1 MVSEFNLLSH
11 QIIGNIMHYKI
22 LFIDEESGQQDKFMD
37 YFESACPEAVACCEF
52 PLSAMD
58 DMLEKIWT
66 IQPDAI
72 VTDFRL
78 NEIKEDIR
86 YTVKYN
92 GMELVKAIRRQR
104 EDFPCFVIT
113 SFADEAVND
122 SDDVNLVYE
131 KGQLKTTSDNA
142 KVTFA
147 VRVIQQIEKYRSR
160 IDNAKRELS
169 RLMDKRLSGRA
180 DVQDEEQIIEIDT
193 FLEKALGAENLV
205 PPELKCLSNLKRLN
219 KLIEK
224 VDALLERV
232 H

>member
-1 MVSEFNLLSH
+1 MN
-11 QIIGNIMHYKI
+11 YKI
-22 LFIDEESGQQDKFMD
+22 LFIDEERDQQDKFMD
-37 YFESACPEAVACCEF
+37 YFEFAFPDAVTFCEL
-52 PLSAMD
+52 PLPTVE
-58 DMLEKIWT
+58 DMLAKIWSLC
-66 IQPDAI
+66 PDAI

-160 IDNAKRELS
+160 IDNAKCELS
-169 RLMDKRLSGRA
+169 GLLNKRMSGDANVR
-180 DVQDEEQIIEIDT
+180 DEERIIELDT
-193 FLEKALGAENLV
+193 FLEKALGAENSV

-224 VDALLERV
+224 VDEILSKV

>member
-37 YFESACPEAVACCEF
+37 YFESAYPEAVACCEF

-78 NEIKEDIR
+78 NEIKEDIK

-104 EDFPCFVIT
+104 ENFPCFVIT

-131 KGQLKTTSDNA
+131 KWQKTTSDNA

-169 RLMDKRLSGRA
+169 RLIDKRLSGRA

-193 FLEKALGAENLV
+193 FLEKALGAESLV
-205 PPELKCLSNLKRLN
+205 PPELKRLSNLKRLDE
-219 KLIEK
+219 LIEK
-224 VDALLERV
+224 VDEILSKV
-232 H
+232 Q

>member
-1 MVSEFNLLSH
+1 MS
-11 QIIGNIMHYKI
+11 YKI
-22 LFIDEESGQQDKFMD
+22 LFIDEERDQQDKFMD
-37 YFESACPEAVACCEF
+37 YFESACPEAVVCCEL
-52 PLSAMD
+52 PLPTVV
-58 DMLEKIWT
+58 DMLEKIWSLC
-66 IQPDAI
+66 PDAI

-78 NEIKEDIR
+78 NEIREDIN
-86 YTVKYN
+86 YTVKYS
-92 GMELVKAIRRQR
+92 GMELLKAIRGQR

-113 SFADEAVND
+113 SFADEAVID
-122 SDDVNLVYE
+122 SDDVNCVYE

-147 VRVIQQIEKYRSR
+147 VRVTQQIEKYRSR

-169 RLMDKRLSGRA
+169 GLINKRMSGDA
-180 DVQDEEQIIEIDT
+180 DVQEEKRIIELDT
-193 FLEKALGAENLV
+193 FLEKALGVENLV

-224 VDALLERV
+224 VDELLARV

>member
-1 MVSEFNLLSH
+1 MN
-11 QIIGNIMHYKI
+11 YKI
-22 LFIDEESGQQDKFMD
+22 LFIDEESEQQDKFMD
-37 YFESACPEAVACCEF
+37 YFESACPEAVTCCEL
-52 PLSAMD
+52 PLPSID
-58 DMLEKIWT
+58 DMLEKIWSLH
-66 IQPDAI
+66 PDAV

-92 GMELVKAIRRQR
+92 GMELLKAIRRQR

-113 SFADEAVND
+113 SFADEAVSD

-147 VRVIQQIEKYRSR
+147 ARVIQQIEKYRSR

-169 RLMDKRLSGRA
+169 GLLNKRMSGDANVR
-180 DVQDEEQIIEIDT
+180 DEERIIELDT

-224 VDALLERV
+224 VDEILSKV